1 MDRNV
6 ASNKPTY
13 TSRAIARRFIYS
25 FIYLFRPIIYL
36 ASDLSLA
43 RGSRNVRRSF
53 SSKRHGFRQTRAD
66 APSAHLG
73 KRPRMCKYAGGRGG
87 AGGGNVPRVANMH
100 LENTPEFSAH
110 GRREIYT
117 LRSVIV
123 YLSGHGRALALKLAL
138 LVTPLIELPLSS
150 SSRPRN

>member
-87 AGGGNVPRVANMH
+87 AGGGETSPASQTCTWRIRQNSRLTDGEKFIHYAASS
-100 LENTPEFSAH
+100 F
-110 GRREIYT
+110 T
-117 LRSVIV
+117 LAGTAERWRSSWL
-123 YLSGHGRALALKLAL
+123 Y
-138 LVTPLIELPLSS
+138 
-150 SSRPRN
+150 